1 MNIDRERLRAAICAL
16 AGECRAV
23 KDVLNET
30 WTRPMADEQR
40 KQARLRRKMTELC
53 VLAAHLHGRRHVAIP
68 LGTKTEEERSAWQLS
83 VATRVA
89 KDYLVSE
96 EAAVAS

>member
-1 MNIDRERLRAAICAL
+1 MNIDRDRLRAAICAL
-16 AGECRAV
+16 AGDCREV
-23 KDVLNET
+23 KDILNQT

-53 VLAAHLHGRRHVAIP
+53 VLAAHVHGKRHVQKPA
-68 LGTKTEEERSAWQLS
+68 GTKTEEERSAWQLS

-89 KDYLVSE
+89 KDYALRE
-96 EAAVAS
+96 EAVTT